1 MKKQKRYSKIF
12 FLFLLI
18 AIFFNNANGLANETD
33 SLLIRLDKAGNSEK
47 FDILIQLTT
56 EYLSTNLDS
65 AGLFADKALILAF
78 KNGDNNQVGLCYK
91 KKGLI
96 DYYLANNPDAIVNY
110 KLSLR
115 YFKKSENNLELA
127 NVYNNLGLV
136 YFNKSEYSSALE
148 YYNLALS
155 FYKDAADSS
164 GYAACIGNIGN
175 VYTYIGNY
183 EKALACQTEAYNIAL
198 AMHNKS
204 TQANSLNNCGLIY
217 HYWGKF
223 EKAVVNYIRALR
235 IMEEIDDQ
243 RGIGQVYLNLGTIYF
258 DWNDNY
264 IKALECYNKAVEI
277 QIRLE
282 DYSGII
288 KTYSDIGELYDEQ
301 KKDSKAI
308 EAYNKAISIAQKSD
322 MKKDLANCYYNLG
335 SFHEKRMKYDAAI
348 YYYQKSLQIRQEIN
362 DPEGI
367 CNSDYYL
374 GQVLNEKGN
383 FDRAIIY
390 LNKCK
395 AIADSLNITDMLS
408 HCYHQLYDSYKSLNN
423 FPMAIIYIEKYVKT
437 LDSLQTKNYQKQ
449 VTELQI
455 KFETEE
461 KDKEI
466 TLLSKE
472 KEVQQLK
479 LKEKEIQNKR
489 QKTIIFFTIAFLT
502 LVLAFSFIVV
512 KQYHR
517 IKKANILLDKQNK
530 EILERDEEIKSQS
543 ERILEQNIEIT
554 DSIYYARR
562 IQKAILPDDTY
573 LNSIMPEHF
582 VLYLPKNIVSGD
594 FYLIRK
600 IGTQILAGAAD
611 CTGHG
616 VPGAFMSMLG
626 VSFLNEIINKA
637 PLSDASAILNELRK
651 YVKNTLSQTGKEGE
665 AKDGMDIALAI
676 IDESKKELQ
685 FAGAYNPAYLF
696 IGNEF
701 FEIKADKMPI
711 GIHIEE
717 KESFTNNII
726 KLNGECNLYL
736 FSDGYADQFG
746 GPDGGKFKTKKF
758 RELLSNIHD
767 KPLNEQK
774 MILKSTIENWMNL
787 NSTEGRPYVQTDDIS
802 VIGIRINC

>member
-1 MKKQKRYSKIF
+1 MKKQKGYCSIF

-18 AIFFNNANGLANETD
+18 AVFFNPANSLSNVTD
-33 SLLIRLDKAGNSEK
+33 SLLIRLNKAAHFEK
-47 FDILIQLTT
+47 FDIFIQLTNA
-56 EYLSTNLDS
+56 YLSINIDS
-65 AGLFADKALILAF
+65 AGLFANMALALAF
-78 KNGDNNQVGLCYK
+78 KNGDNSQIGLSYK

-96 DYYLANNPDAIVNY
+96 HYYLANNPDAIVNY
-110 KLSLR
+110 NLSLR
-115 YFKKSENNLELA
+115 YFKKSKNNLELA

-136 YFNKSEYSSALE
+136 YFNKSDYSSALE
-148 YYNLALS
+148 YYNFALS
-155 FYKDAADSS
+155 FYKDANDSS

-175 VYTYIGNY
+175 VYTYIGDY
-183 EKALACQTEAYNIAL
+183 EKALTCQTEAYTIAL
-198 AMHNKS
+198 AMHDKS

-223 EKAVVNYIRALR
+223 EKAVENYISALR

-258 DWNDNY
+258 IWNDNY
-264 IKALECYNKAVEI
+264 SKALECYNKAVEI
-277 QIRLE
+277 QERLE
-282 DYSGII
+282 DYSSII
-288 KTYSDIGELYDEQ
+288 KTYSDIGELYDAQ

-308 EAYNKAISIAQKSD
+308 EAYNKAIEIARKSD

-335 SFHEKRMKYDAAI
+335 SFHEKRMNYDKAI
-348 YYYQKSLQIRQEIN
+348 SFYQKSLLIRQEIN

-367 CNSDYYL
+367 CNSYLYL
-374 GQVLNEKGN
+374 GQVLNKNLN
-383 FDRAIIY
+383 FNEAINY

-395 AIADSLNITDMLS
+395 ELAERLNIIQMLS
-408 HCYHQLYDSYKSLNN
+408 NCYLEFYNSYKSLNN
-423 FPMAIIYIEKYVKT
+423 LPMAINYIEKFNA
-437 LDSLQTKNYQKQ
+437 LSDSLMTKNYQNQ

-489 QKTIIFFTIAFLT
+489 QKTIIFFAFVILT

-530 EILERDEEIKSQS
+530 EILERDEEIKTQS
-543 ERILEQNIEIT
+543 EIILEQNIEIT
-554 DSIYYARR
+554 DSIYYASR
-562 IQKAILPDDTY
+562 IQKAILPDDKY
-573 LNSIMPEHF
+573 LDSIMHEHF
-582 VLYLPKNIVSGD
+582 VLYMPKNIVSGD
-594 FYLIRK
+594 FYMIRR
-600 IGTQILAGAAD
+600 IGTKILAAAAD

-626 VSFLNEIINKA
+626 VSFMNEIINKA
-637 PLSDASAILNELRK
+637 QLTDASTILNELRK
-651 YVKNTLSQTGKEGE
+651 HVKDTLSQTGKEDE

-696 IGNEF
+696 MNNEF
-701 FEIKADKMPI
+701 IEIKADKMPI

-717 KESFTNNII
+717 KETFTNNII
-726 KLNGECNLYL
+726 KLNGECDLYL

-746 GPDGGKFKTKKF
+746 GQEGGKFKTKKF
-758 RELLSNIHD
+758 RELISNIHSN
-767 KPLNEQK
+767 PMNEQK
-774 MILKSTIENWMNL
+774 MILKSTIETWMNF
-787 NSTEGRPYVQTDDIS
+787 NSTEGTHYVQTDDIS
-802 VIGIRINC
+802 VMGIRIHC